1 MNLRIKPKTYGPLL
15 VRSGADDEALV
26 IETEAGNRVGA
37 GHLSAVDALS
47 PSDLLMASLST
58 CIALSMRMTAKA
70 MSLQLGVLDVSTLA
84 VKAADL
90 PNRFGRLEVVIRT
103 GSAVDASK
111 IGELLART
119 KEMCTVSNTL
129 GAEVV
134 LQLNP

>member
-47 PSDLLMASLST
+47 PSDLLMASLAT
-58 CIALSMRMTAKA
+58 CIAISMRMTAKA
-70 MSLQLGVLDVSTLA
+70 MSLQLGVLDVSALA

-103 GSAVDASK
+103 GSTVDASK